1 MLALYRHT
9 FEVRRRLSPK
19 VVQQALA
26 VPIHKVHHA
35 KLIGLGVRPRL
46 VSGGVDPALVLF
58 GQATILIVGGIPD
71 LAHALHVVVH
81 AFDGVLVHDPLGGDH
96 GFLSADRPHGEH
108 DDVVAHAVVPRV
120 RQVQDA
126 HRTEVR
132 VFDPAHQLLAAL
144 LAVHGHGHGAL
155 EQRHA
160 HDTVTQAEA
169 GVGVRDLLGFPGHGA
184 FGHVVLEFLVGP
196 RVGDVVLFQQGF
208 QQFRVGA

>member
-35 KLIGLGVRPRL
+35 KLIGFGVRPRL

-58 GQATILIVGGIPD
+58 GQATVLIVGGIPD

-96 GFLSADRPHGEH
+96 GFLGADRPHGEH
-108 DDVVAHAVVPRV
+108 DDVIAHAVVPRV

-126 HRTEVR
+126 HRAQVR
-132 VFDPAHQLLAAL
+132 VLDAAHQLVAAL
-144 LAVHGHGHGAL
+144 FAVQGHRHRAF
-155 EQRHA
+155 EQWHA
-160 HDTVTQAEA
+160 HDAVTQAEA
-169 GVGVRDLLGFPGHGA
+169 GVGVRDLLGI
-184 FGHVVLEFLVGP
+184 P
-196 RVGDVVLFQQGF
+196 RGGGSGDVVLEGL
-208 QQFRVGA
+208 VGA